1 MMYEVVCTQSY
12 LDVGLL
18 IATNRNLEPRRVLAR
33 SSTYSS
39 EPEYGGVDT
48 LTWVHT
54 DVYLT
59 KDEWKKISCDK
70 PTDQIL
76 KELRIKKKV
85 PATNDKEIEYDC
97 ILCKNGT
104 YRKSIYLHDGTFVR
118 KVNFCD
124 ECGRDLR
131 HL

>member
-1 MMYEVVCTQSY
+1 MMYEVVCTKSY

-18 IATNRNLEPRRVLAR
+18 IATNRNLKPRRVLAR

-48 LTWVHT
+48 ITWVHT

-76 KELRIKKKV
+76 KELGIKKK
-85 PATNDKEIEYDC
+85 ASDKEIEYDC
-97 ILCKNGT
+97 IYCKNGT
-104 YRKSIYLHDGTFVR
+104 YRKSIYLHDETFVR